1 MDDTYIVADPAVI
14 AARFADPAQWRRWWP
29 GLQRVITEDRGP
41 VGLKWTLTGEFVG
54 AGECWLEPHGDGT
67 IVHYFLWADPP
78 AGSGAEPDTAVPPR
92 RAQRLIR
99 RHTLAW
105 KRHIN
110 ALKDELEADRA
121 PGMPRAAG

>member
-1 MDDTYIVADPAVI
+1 MDDTYIVAAPAVI
-14 AARFADPAQWRRWWP
+14 AARFADPAQWQRWWP
-29 GLQRVITEDRGP
+29 GLRRTITEDRGAL
-41 VGLKWTLTGEFVG
+41 GLKWTVAGEFVG

-67 IVHYFLWADPP
+67 VVHYFLWADPP
-78 AGSGAEPDTAVPPR
+78 IAAGTEPDPAVSPR
-92 RAQRLIR
+92 RAQRLAR